1 MFYQEQR
8 AGSMNNITLFSQ
20 ILQQIDRSIF
30 NKAVKAYQSDK
41 HNKGINSWTHL
52 TTMLFCHL
60 SKAQS
65 IREITNGLLSA
76 SGNLNHLGIQGKSPS
91 RSSLSYINGH
101 RDWRMFREFY
111 FLLKDDLQSR
121 GHLGRKKFKKIKR
134 KIYMLDS
141 TVISLCL
148 KVFDWAKYRQEKG
161 AVKLHTLLDY
171 DGCMPSY
178 LFMTEGRQADVKH
191 AQYMTLPKRSVVVA
205 DRGYQDFS
213 MLFNWDKNDVY
224 FVIRLKKSINHRMI
238 KELPLG
244 DSNGNQKIL
253 KDELIML
260 TEEQTKDDYPKQIRR
275 VAVYDEKNNKTI
287 ELITNNLTWTASTI
301 AELYK
306 QRWMIEIFF
315 KELKQHLKIKSFIG
329 TNENAMWIQI
339 WTALITLLLLKYLKE
354 SAKYKWSLSNL
365 IAFLRMNLFVKI
377 LLTEWL
383 NNPFRPRDENTA
395 HNRQGELFLT

>member
-1 MFYQEQR
+1 
-8 AGSMNNITLFSQ
+8 
-20 ILQQIDRSIF
+20 
-30 NKAVKAYQSDK
+30 
-41 HNKGINSWTHL
+41 
-52 TTMLFCHL
+52 MLFCHL

-76 SGNLNHLGIQGKSPS
+76 SGNLKHLGIQGKSPS
-91 RSSLSYINGH
+91 RSSLSYINEH

-111 FLLKDDLQSR
+111 FLLKEHLQNKE
-121 GHLGRKKFKKIKR
+121 HLKRKKFKGIKR
-134 KIYMLDS
+134 KIYLLDS
-141 TVISLCL
+141 TIISLCL

-161 AVKLHTLLDY
+161 AIKLHTLLDF

-191 AQYMTLPKRSVVVA
+191 AHYMLLPKKSVVVA

-213 MLFNWDKNDVY
+213 MLNDWDKQDIY
-224 FVIRLKKSINHRMI
+224 FVIRLRKSINHEMI
-238 KELPLG
+238 KEFPLKEN
-244 DSNGNQKIL
+244 DNKNIL
-253 KDELIML
+253 KDELITL
-260 TEEQTKDDYPKQIRR
+260 TEKDSKDNYPKTIRR
-275 VAVYDEKNNKTI
+275 IAVYDEKNISVI

-339 WTALITLLLLKYLKE
+339 WTALITLLLLRYMKE
-354 SAKYKWSLSNL
+354 TAKYGWSLSNL

-377 LLTEWL
+377 LLLEWL
-383 NNPFRPRDENTA
+383 NNPFKPREDVLLNF
-395 HNRQGELFLT
+395 RQ

>member
-1 MFYQEQR
+1 
-8 AGSMNNITLFSQ
+8 MNNITLFSQ
-20 ILQQIDRSIF
+20 ILQQLDRNLFHKSVIQ
-30 NKAVKAYQSDK
+30 YQSDK

-52 TTMLFCHL
+52 VTMLFCHL

-65 IREITNGLLSA
+65 IREITNGLLSI
-76 SGNLNHLGIQGKSPS
+76 SGNLNHLGIQGKCPS
-91 RSSLSYINGH
+91 RSSLSYINEH

-111 FLLKDDLQSR
+111 FLLKEELQNS
-121 GHLGRKKFKKIKR
+121 GHLKRRKFKKINR

-161 AVKLHTLLDY
+161 AIKLHTLLDY
-171 DGCMPSY
+171 DGCLPSY
-178 LFMTEGRQADVKH
+178 LYMTEGKQADVKH
-191 AQYMTLPKRSVVVA
+191 AHYMLLPKKSVVVA

-213 MLFNWDKNDVY
+213 MLNDWNKSGIY
-224 FVIRLKKSINHRMI
+224 FVIRLKKSINHETLE
-238 KELPLG
+238 ELPLREN
-244 DSNGNQKIL
+244 DNNSIL
-253 KDELIML
+253 KDELITL
-260 TEEQTKDDYPKQIRR
+260 TEEDTKEHYPKPIRR
-275 VAVYDEKNNKTI
+275 VAVYDKKNDKVI

-306 QRWMIEIFF
+306 QRWMVEIFF

-339 WTALITLLLLKYLKE
+339 WTALITLLLLRYLRE
-354 SAKYKWSLSNL
+354 LAKYNWSLSNL

-377 LLTEWL
+377 LLNEWL
-383 NNPFRPRDENTA
+383 DNPFNPRENTDLKLM
-395 HNRQGELFLT
+395 QESLFD